1 MAQLGDSQEGAQ
13 QFQFHSAWLLNRS
26 KHSFYGSIAAAFNT
40 GSCCLEGLAMC
51 ARHFNSCPT
60 GTHAGAAAEPRER
73 ETGRDGVTGTEL
85 GSQCAPTESTV
96 GKRARARF
104 VEPLGE
110 AAPRAATG
118 SIAVSLAIVSFR
130 NWPRRGL

>member
-13 QFQFHSAWLLNRS
+13 QFQFHSAWLSNRS

-40 GSCCLEGLAMC
+40 GSCCLEGFAMC
-51 ARHFNSCPT
+51 ARHFDSCLT
-60 GTHAGAAAEPRER
+60 GTHAEPREP
-73 ETGRDGVTGTEL
+73 EPGRDGATGTEL

>member
-1 MAQLGDSQEGAQ
+1 M
-13 QFQFHSAWLLNRS
+13 
-26 KHSFYGSIAAAFNT
+26 
-40 GSCCLEGLAMC
+40 
-51 ARHFNSCPT
+51 
-60 GTHAGAAAEPRER
+60 
-73 ETGRDGVTGTEL
+73 
-85 GSQCAPTESTV
+85 PTESTV

-110 AAPRAATG
+110 AAPRATTG

>member
-1 MAQLGDSQEGAQ
+1 
-13 QFQFHSAWLLNRS
+13 
-26 KHSFYGSIAAAFNT
+26 
-40 GSCCLEGLAMC
+40 MC
-51 ARHFNSCPT
+51 ARHFDSCPT

-73 ETGRDGVTGTEL
+73 ETGRDGATGVEL
-85 GSQCAPTESTV
+85 GNQCVPTESTV

-118 SIAVSLAIVSFR
+118 SIALSLAIVSFR
-130 NWPRRGL
+130 NSPRRGL

>member
-1 MAQLGDSQEGAQ
+1 
-13 QFQFHSAWLLNRS
+13 
-26 KHSFYGSIAAAFNT
+26 
-40 GSCCLEGLAMC
+40 MC
-51 ARHFNSCPT
+51 ARHFDSCPT
-60 GTHAGAAAEPRER
+60 GTHAGAAAEP
-73 ETGRDGVTGTEL
+73 GRDGATGVEL
-85 GSQCAPTESTV
+85 GNQCMPTESTV

>member
-1 MAQLGDSQEGAQ
+1 
-13 QFQFHSAWLLNRS
+13 
-26 KHSFYGSIAAAFNT
+26 
-40 GSCCLEGLAMC
+40 MC
-51 ARHFNSCPT
+51 ARHFDSCPT
-60 GTHAGAAAEPRER
+60 GTHAGAATEP
-73 ETGRDGVTGTEL
+73 GRDGATGVEL
-85 GSQCAPTESTV
+85 GNQCMPTESTV